1 MYSRQE
7 ASQLRQEF
15 WTTFGQYMAP
25 VQSADGEKINWVNYK
40 TGEKDIY
47 FRLFA
52 DNKKAVI
59 SIELTHKDVQ
69 IQQLYFEQFKE
80 LKQIMEGT
88 LEEEWTWLLHIHDEN
103 GKVIS
108 RIYKEVKGVNIF
120 DKASWPSIISFF
132 KPRIIALDEFWSSV
146 KYAFEAL
153 R

>member
-25 VQSADGEKINWVNYK
+25 VQSAEGEKVNWVNYK

-52 DNKKAVI
+52 DTKKAVI
-59 SIELTHKDVQ
+59 SIDLTHKDEM

-80 LKQIMEGT
+80 LKRIMEAT
-88 LEEEWTWLLHIHDEN
+88 LGEEWIWVLHTHDEF
-103 GKVIS
+103 GKVVS
-108 RIYKEVKGVNIF
+108 RIYKEEKGVNI
-120 DKASWPSIISFF
+120 
-132 KPRIIALDEFWSSV
+132 
-146 KYAFEAL
+146 
-153 R
+153 